1 MLPSIRKMKKN
12 IQKLFGLTFLAL
24 LLIQCNSATEKTES
38 TVKFSA
44 NDPFQKTVTPSQFF
58 ELDANIDNV
67 VEGENGTILIIPKG
81 CFKNSKGEIVTENIK
96 VELSESLS
104 IEEMLLSN
112 LTTTSDGK
120 LLETDGMIYINAT
133 ANGEQLTIN
142 KENPIHI
149 EIPTNKRK
157 EGMMAYKGIRDENG
171 NMNWIEPK
179 ELKKFLVPID
189 INLLNFYPERFE
201 AEVNSGM
208 PFRNHKTATKELIDS
223 LYYSLSISNGS
234 DLLDGLVATDYNE
247 PYYNK
252 NKEIVN
258 GKYTD
263 DSYEI
268 TYYTDSTTGD
278 SYASAA
284 AIEASVDCGIDP
296 AIIKVIKDEK
306 YQNTLIAT
314 REFETRL
321 QIIFKACR
329 NDILEIYI
337 KNLDKNLWELDS
349 IAAFTLGEHHQF
361 EDFYDF
367 YKQGLTNVK
376 EANKYSELLQNYYE
390 EQLRKVKTELESVN
404 KKAIKEL
411 QKQNKV
417 AEKTAAK
424 YKKLLLKREKHR
436 METYGFEWTETG
448 WINIDRGTIPKDWGP
463 QRLEMIVQ
471 NGKKYDRVH
480 TYVVYTSI
488 KSLYRLNSTDKEL
501 FYVGN
506 NEQKEMLMPKKR
518 LAVAISIAYKDDI
531 PYLALKEFETGSEPQ
546 IKLSLQESSSQKIKE
561 AIKPYN
567 GYGKENRIDKDL
579 EYMVLFAKEKKRQ
592 EKIKSESEFIGRLW
606 TIANPC
612 CNKPEPIS
620 EEAIIEILN

>member
-1 MLPSIRKMKKN
+1 MKKT

-24 LLIQCNSATEKTES
+24 LLMQCNSVTEKMES

-44 NDPFQKTVTPSQFF
+44 NDPFQKTIVPSQNF
-58 ELDANIDNV
+58 ELNANIDNV
-67 VEGENGTILIIPKG
+67 VEGANGTILIMPKG
-81 CFKNSKGEIVTENIK
+81 CFKNSKGEIVTEQIK
-96 VELSESLS
+96 VELSEALLV
-104 IEEMLLSN
+104 EEMLLSN

-120 LLETDGMIYINAT
+120 LLETDGMIYINST
-133 ANGEQLTIN
+133 ANGEQLSIN

-157 EGMMAYKGIRDENG
+157 TGMTAYKGIRDENG

-189 INLLNFYPERFE
+189 INLLDFYPEGFE
-201 AEVNSGM
+201 AEVNNGM
-208 PFRNHKTATKELIDS
+208 PYRNYKTATKKLVDS

-234 DLLDGLVATDYNE
+234 DLLNGLVDTDYNE

-252 NKEIVN
+252 NKEVVN
-258 GKYTD
+258 GKYSEE
-263 DSYEI
+263 SYELDVLV
-268 TYYTDSTTGD
+268 DSDAVEEVAEET
-278 SYASAA
+278 AA
-284 AIEASVDCGIDP
+284 ECGIDP

-306 YQNTLIAT
+306 FQNTLIST

-321 QIIFKACR
+321 QTIFKTCR

-337 KNLDKNLWELDS
+337 KNLEKNLWELDS
-349 IAAFTLGEHHQF
+349 IAAATLGEHHLF
-361 EDFYDF
+361 GDFYDF
-367 YKQGLTNVK
+367 YEQGLTNVK
-376 EANKYSELLQNYYE
+376 EANKYSELLRNYYE
-390 EQLRKVKTELESVN
+390 KQLQEVKAELESVN

-411 QKQNKV
+411 QKHNKI

-424 YKKLLLKREKHR
+424 YKKLLLKREKYR
-436 METYGFEWTETG
+436 METYGFEWSETG
-448 WINIDRGTIPKDWGP
+448 WINIDRGTIPKDWGL

-471 NGKKYDRVH
+471 NGKNYNRVH
-480 TYVVYTSI
+480 TYVIYTST
-488 KSLYRLNSTDKEL
+488 KSLYRLNSNDKEL

-506 NEQKEMLMPKKR
+506 NEQKEMLMPKQR

-531 PYLALKEFETGSEPQ
+531 PYLALTEFETGSEPQ
-546 IKLSLQESSSQKIKE
+546 IKLSLQKSSSQEIKK

-567 GYGKENRIDKDL
+567 NYGKRNRIDKDL
-579 EYMVLFAKEKKRQ
+579 EFMVLFTKEKKRQ
-592 EKIKSESEFIGRLW
+592 EKLKSESEFISRLW

-612 CNKPEPIS
+612 CNKPETI
-620 EEAIIEILN
+620 ALRLKN

>member
-1 MLPSIRKMKKN
+1 MKKN

-24 LLIQCNSATEKTES
+24 LLIQCNTVTEKIES

-44 NDPFQKTVTPSQFF
+44 NDPFQQTIVPSQNFK
-58 ELDANIDNV
+58 LNANIDNV
-67 VEGENGTILIIPKG
+67 VEGKNGTILIMPKG
-81 CFKNSKGEIVTENIK
+81 CFKNSKGEIVTEQIK
-96 VELSESLS
+96 VELSEALS

-133 ANGEQLTIN
+133 VNGEQLTIN

-157 EGMMAYKGIRDENG
+157 AEMMAYKGIRDENG

-189 INLLNFYPERFE
+189 INSLDFYPEGFE
-201 AEVNSGM
+201 TEVNNGM
-208 PFRNHKTATKELIDS
+208 PFRNHTTATRKLTDS

-234 DLLDGLVATDYNE
+234 DLLDVLVPTDYNE

-252 NKEIVN
+252 NKEVIN

-263 DSYEI
+263 KSFESDVSM
-268 TYYTDSTTGD
+268 DSTTTEEVTEE
-278 SYASAA
+278 SPA
-284 AIEASVDCGIDP
+284 VCGIDP

-349 IAAFTLGEHHQF
+349 MAAITLGEHRQYG
-361 EDFYDF
+361 DFYDF

-376 EANKYSELLQNYYE
+376 EANKYSELLQTYYE
-390 EQLRKVKTELESVN
+390 ERFQEVKTELESVN
-404 KKAIKEL
+404 RKAIKEL
-411 QKQNKV
+411 QKQNKI
-417 AEKTAAK
+417 AEKTASK
-424 YKKLLLKREKHR
+424 YKKLLLKRETHR

-471 NGKKYDRVH
+471 NGKNYDRVH

-488 KSLYRLNSTDKEL
+488 KSLYRLNSTDGES
-501 FYVGN
+501 FFVGN
-506 NEQKEMLMPKKR
+506 DEQKEMLMPKKQ

-579 EYMVLFAKEKKRQ
+579 EFMVLFAKEKKRQ
-592 EKIKSESEFIGRLW
+592 EKLKTESQFIGRLW
-606 TIANPC
+606 SISNPC
-612 CNKPEPIS
+612 CAS
-620 EEAIIEILN
+620 ESDTLATLEYAE

>member
-1 MLPSIRKMKKN
+1 MKKN

-24 LLIQCNSATEKTES
+24 LLMQCNSVTEKIES

-44 NDPFQKTVTPSQFF
+44 NDPFQQTIVPSQNFK
-58 ELDANIDNV
+58 LNANIDNV
-67 VEGENGTILIIPKG
+67 VEGENGTILIMPKG
-81 CFKNSKGEIVTENIK
+81 CFKNSKGEIVTEQIK
-96 VELSESLS
+96 VELSEALS
-104 IEEMLLSN
+104 VEEMLLSN

-133 ANGEQLTIN
+133 VNGEQLTIN

-157 EGMMAYKGIRDENG
+157 AEMMAYKGIRDEDG

-189 INLLNFYPERFE
+189 INLLDFYPEGFE
-201 AEVNSGM
+201 AEVNNGM
-208 PFRNHKTATKELIDS
+208 PFRNYKTATKNLTDS

-234 DLLDGLVATDYNE
+234 DLLDGLVTTDYNE

-252 NKEIVN
+252 NKEVID
-258 GKYTD
+258 GKYTAK
-263 DSYEI
+263 SYEL
-268 TYYTDSTTGD
+268 GD
-278 SYASAA
+278 SVDSVAVEEVAEAASA
-284 AIEASVDCGIDP
+284 ECGIDP
-296 AIIKVIKDEK
+296 AIIKVIKDDK
-306 YQNTLIAT
+306 FQNTLIST

-321 QIIFKACR
+321 QVIFKACR

-349 IAAFTLGEHHQF
+349 IAAVTLGEHNQTMN
-361 EDFYDF
+361 FYDF

-376 EANKYSELLQNYYE
+376 EVNKYSELLQNYYE
-390 EQLRKVKTELESVN
+390 QQLQEVKAELESVN

-417 AEKTAAK
+417 AEKTASK
-424 YKKLLLKREKHR
+424 YKKLLLKRETHR

-471 NGKKYDRVH
+471 NGKNYDRVH

-501 FYVGN
+501 FFVGN

-518 LAVAISIAYKDDI
+518 LAVAISIAYKNDI

-546 IKLSLQESSSQKIKE
+546 IILSLKESSSQKIKE

-567 GYGKENRIDKDL
+567 GYAKENRIDKAL

-592 EKIKSESEFIGRLW
+592 EKLKTKYKLLATCKFENSAFQIPHY
-606 TIANPC
+606 A
-612 CNKPEPIS
+612 
-620 EEAIIEILN
+620 

>member
-1 MLPSIRKMKKN
+1 MTSIRKMKKN
-12 IQKLFGLTFLAL
+12 IQKIFGLTLLAL
-24 LLIQCNSATEKTES
+24 LLMQCNSVTEKVKS
-38 TVKFSA
+38 TVKFSK
-44 NDPFQKTVTPSQFF
+44 NDPFQQTIVPSQNF
-58 ELDANIDNV
+58 ELNANIDNV
-67 VEGENGTILIIPKG
+67 VEGKNGTILIMPKG
-81 CFKNSKGEIVTENIK
+81 CFKNSKGEIVTEQIK
-96 VELSESLS
+96 VELSEALS
-104 IEEMLLSN
+104 VEEMLLSN
-112 LTTTSDGK
+112 LTTTSNGR

-133 ANGEQLTIN
+133 ANGEQLSIN

-157 EGMMAYKGIRDENG
+157 AEMMAYKGIRDENG

-189 INLLNFYPERFE
+189 INLLDFYPEGFE
-201 AEVNSGM
+201 AEVNNGM
-208 PFRNHKTATKELIDS
+208 PFRNHKLATKELIDS

-234 DLLDGLVATDYNE
+234 DLFNGFVATDYNE

-252 NKEIVN
+252 DKKVVG

-263 DSYEI
+263 KSYESEGI
-268 TYYTDSTTGD
+268 LSDSI
-278 SYASAA
+278 
-284 AIEASVDCGIDP
+284 AIEGVAPVECGIDP
-296 AIIKVIKDEK
+296 AIIKVIKSEK
-306 YQNTLIAT
+306 FQNTLIST

-321 QIIFKACR
+321 QIIFKTCR

-349 IAAFTLGEHHQF
+349 MAAITLGEEHHQYG
-361 EDFYDF
+361 DFYDF

-376 EANKYSELLQNYYE
+376 KANKYSELLQNYYE
-390 EQLRKVKTELESVN
+390 QQLQAIKTELESVH

-417 AEKTAAK
+417 AEKTVSK
-424 YKKLLLKREKHR
+424 YKKLLLKRETYR

-471 NGKKYDRVH
+471 NGKNYDRVH

-488 KSLYRLNSTDKEL
+488 KSLYRLNSSDNKL
-501 FYVGN
+501 FFVGN

-546 IKLSLQESSSQKIKE
+546 IKLSLQESSSQEIKE

-579 EYMVLFAKEKKRQ
+579 KYMVLFAKEKKRQ
-592 EKIKSESEFIGRLW
+592 EKLKTESQFIGRLW
-606 TIANPC
+606 SIANPC
-612 CNKPEPIS
+612 CANKSDSLDITGH
-620 EEAIIEILN
+620 AKQKN

>member
-1 MLPSIRKMKKN
+1 MPSIKKMKRK
-12 IQKLFGLTFLAL
+12 IQTLFGLTFLAL
-24 LLIQCNSATEKTES
+24 LLMQCNGVLEKNES
-38 TVKFSA
+38 TIKFSA
-44 NDPFQKTVTPSQFF
+44 NDPFQQTIVPSQYF

-67 VEGENGTILIIPKG
+67 VEGENGTILIMPVG
-81 CFKNSKGEIVTENIK
+81 CFKNSNGEIVTENIK
-96 VELSESLS
+96 VELSEALS

-142 KENPIHI
+142 RENPIHI
-149 EIPTNKRK
+149 EIPTNERIA
-157 EGMMAYKGIRDENG
+157 GMMAYKGVRDEIG
-171 NMNWIEPK
+171 NMNWINPK

-189 INLLNFYPERFE
+189 INLLNFYPECFE
-201 AEVNSGM
+201 AEVSNGM
-208 PFRNHKTATKELIDS
+208 PFRNHKTASKELLDS
-223 LYYSLSISNGS
+223 LYYSLSSSNGS
-234 DLLDGLVATDYNE
+234 DLLEGFVATNYNE
-247 PYYNK
+247 PYYNQS
-252 NKEIVN
+252 KEVID
-258 GKYTD
+258 GKYTNK
-263 DSYEI
+263 SYE
-268 TYYTDSTTGD
+268 TEVLPDSTWEERI
-278 SYASAA
+278 AEEPPAH
-284 AIEASVDCGIDP
+284 CGIDP
-296 AIIKVIKDEK
+296 AIIKVIKNEK
-306 YQNTLIAT
+306 FQNTLIST

-349 IAAFTLGEHHQF
+349 MAAYTLGEHHQSG
-361 EDFYDF
+361 DFYDF

-376 EANKYSELLQNYYE
+376 EANKYSELLRNFYE
-390 EQLRKVKTELESVN
+390 EQLQEVKTELESIN

-411 QKQNKV
+411 QKQNKI
-417 AEKTAAK
+417 AEKTSSK
-424 YKKLLLKREKHR
+424 YKKLLLKRETHR
-436 METYGFEWTETG
+436 METYGFDWTETG
-448 WINIDRGTIPKDWGP
+448 WINIDVGIAPKDWGP

-471 NGKKYDRVH
+471 NGRNYDRVH

-506 NEQKEMLMPKKR
+506 SEVKEMLMPKKQ

-531 PYLALKEFETGSEPQ
+531 PFLALNEFETGSEFQ
-546 IKLSLQESSSQKIKE
+546 ITLSLQESSSHEIKE

-567 GYGKENRIDKDL
+567 GYSKENRIDKDL

-592 EKIKSESEFIGRLW
+592 EKLKSESEFIGRLW
-606 TIANPC
+606 SIANPC
-612 CNKPEPIS
+612 CAIENDS
-620 EEAIIEILN
+620 VAFEAMLTEW